1 MDAEL
6 APLLEANGFPLNMQ
20 QQKAFQL
27 FEDELLAWN
36 EKFNLTAIRER
47 EGIRVKHFL
56 DSLTCLKA
64 FPTLQD
70 HKVIDIGTGAG
81 FPGIPLKLYC
91 PGIHL
96 TLVESIGKKASFCQ
110 HMVETL
116 KLENVSV
123 LAMRAEEIGR
133 LPAHR
138 EQYDLALARAVAP
151 LPVLAEY
158 LLPLLKRS
166 GKMLA
171 QKGDSAPAE
180 CQQAEHAFKV
190 LGGRLEKLIPVT
202 LPGVAGDRYLVVVE
216 KIAATPPAYPRPTGL
231 AQKKPL

>member
-1 MDAEL
+1 MDAAL
-6 APLLEANGFPLNMQ
+6 APLLAENGFPLTQQ

-27 FEDELLAWN
+27 FEDELIAWN
-36 EKFNLTAIRER
+36 EKFNLTAIRDR

-56 DSLTCLKA
+56 DSLTCLRA
-64 FPTLQD
+64 FPALQN

-91 PGIHL
+91 PGIQL
-96 TLVESIGKKASFCQ
+96 TLVESIGKKATFCR
-110 HMVETL
+110 HMAETL
-116 KLENVSV
+116 ELKNVDV
-123 LAMRAEEIGR
+123 LALRAEEMGR

-158 LLPLLKRS
+158 LLPLLKRG

-171 QKGDSAPAE
+171 QKGETAPAE
-180 CQQAEHAFKV
+180 CQQAEHAIQM

-202 LPGVAGDRYLVVVE
+202 LPGVTGERYLVLVE
-216 KIAATPPAYPRPTGL
+216 KIAATPPAYPRPTGVP
-231 AQKKPL
+231 QKKPL

>member
-1 MDAEL
+1 MDAAL
-6 APLLEANGFPLNMQ
+6 APLLAENGFPLTQQ

-27 FEDELLAWN
+27 FEDELIAWN
-36 EKFNLTAIRER
+36 EKFNLTAIRDR

-56 DSLTCLKA
+56 DSLTCLRA
-64 FPTLQD
+64 FPALQN

-96 TLVESIGKKASFCQ
+96 TLVESIGKKATFCR
-110 HMVETL
+110 HMAETL
-116 KLENVSV
+116 ELKNVDV
-123 LAMRAEEIGR
+123 LALRAEEMGR

-158 LLPLLKRS
+158 LLPLLKRG

-171 QKGDSAPAE
+171 QKGETAPAE
-180 CQQAEHAFKV
+180 CQQAEHAIQM

-202 LPGVAGDRYLVVVE
+202 LPGVTGERYLVLVE
-216 KIAATPPAYPRPTGL
+216 KIAATPPAYPRPTGVP
-231 AQKKPL
+231 QKKPL